1 MDHRAVKK
9 QPELEQG
16 LLLSFCQR
24 APGGEKV
31 GSKPSC
37 ADKRLSVAPS
47 GNASMIA
54 RSKHTGHFPAAK
66 FRRPGVL
73 RMLKEPVGKALHHRG
88 LGVTHNPR
96 NEASNR
102 LSDGHGRHF
111 SPTEDNIPDGK
122 FPVRQMLVDSLVETL
137 VASAHQRE
145 TTAFDEY
152 GSKFLGDRLG
162 EPSASRSEKKKRS
175 VRLPFEQCRLY
186 SVEHRSGRKDHA
198 GTPAERRIVHGL
210 MDPDTEST
218 KVVRFHVKHAA
229 GSRLSQQA
237 R

>member
-1 MDHRAVKK
+1 MDRRVIKN
-9 QPELEQG
+9 QPEFQQG

-24 APGGEKV
+24 APSGEKV
-31 GSKPSC
+31 RSKPSC
-37 ADKRLSVAPS
+37 AHERLSVAPP
-47 GNASMIA
+47 GNARMIA
-54 RSKHTGHFPAAK
+54 RSKHTGHFPAAE

-88 LGVTHNPR
+88 LGVAHNPR

-111 SPTEDNIPDGK
+111 SPTEDNITNGK
-122 FPVRQMLVDSLVETL
+122 FPVRQVLVDSLVEAL

-145 TTAFDEY
+145 TTAVDEY
-152 GSKFLGDRLG
+152 GSKFLGDLLG

-175 VRLPFEQCRLY
+175 VRLSLRQRRLDRFE
-186 SVEHRSGRKDHA
+186 HWSGRKNHA
-198 GTPAERRIVHGL
+198 GAPAERRIIHGF

-218 KVVRFHVKHAA
+218 QVVRSHVKHAA

>member
-1 MDHRAVKK
+1 MDRRVRKN
-9 QPELEQG
+9 QPEFDQG
-16 LLLSFCQR
+16 LLLSFRQR
-24 APGGEKV
+24 APSGEKV

-37 ADKRLSVAPS
+37 AYERLRVAPP
-47 GNASMIA
+47 GNARMIA
-54 RSKHTGHFPAAK
+54 RSKHAGHFPAAE

-111 SPTEDNIPDGK
+111 SPTEDNITNGK
-122 FPVRQMLVDSLVETL
+122 FPVRQVLVDSLVETL

-145 TTAFDEY
+145 TTAVDEY

-162 EPSASRSEKKKRS
+162 EPSAPRSKKKKRS
-175 VRLPFEQCRLY
+175 VRLPFGQRRLY
-186 SVEHRSGRKDHA
+186 RFEHRSGREDHA
-198 GTPAERRIVHGL
+198 GAPAERRIVHGL
-210 MDPDTEST
+210 MDPDAEST
-218 KVVRFHVKHAA
+218 QVVRSHVKHAA